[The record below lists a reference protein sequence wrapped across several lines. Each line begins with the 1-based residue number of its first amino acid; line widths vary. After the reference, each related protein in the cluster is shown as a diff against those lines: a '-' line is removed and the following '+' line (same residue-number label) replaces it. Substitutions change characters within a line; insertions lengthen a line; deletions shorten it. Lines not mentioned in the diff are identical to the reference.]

1 MRFLAL
7 HNARRSLKRT
17 VRHARNLFLMRE
29 DLLTPVEHAR
39 FTGAFDRAREA
50 LRSPDPEA
58 PREAE
63 AWLLEVAGD
72 SIPRASFAELR
83 SFFEVWVTALA
94 VAMAFRAYF
103 YQPFRIPTNSM
114 YPTLYGNTSTDG
126 GKEWHDNSPL
136 SKIPKWLLTGSWYKE
151 VVARESGVFAVT
163 AQGPKPG
170 YGVAQKINGSGEL
183 YHIPTDAV
191 YRMIAAGVLRQ
202 DRNLNNMLVMEARY
216 GQTLWEGRVT
226 LGDFVFVNRWIW
238 NLRPPRRGEVMVF
251 STTGIKS
258 ANHPSVRPLE
268 PGTHYI
274 KRMCGVP
281 GDTLEI
287 RPPNLLVN
295 GEILEK
301 PEMIRLIS
309 TRAQLGEWARPFP
322 GYTLPGELAM
332 NNGHIMEPRT
342 AETQL
347 LHWGDKVRLDSKSYY
362 AMGDN
367 SPESSDS
374 RFWGTVPEKNLLGPG
389 AVVYW
394 PFINPRW
401 GRIP

>member
-1 MRFLAL
+1 MSFFAL
-7 HNARRSLKRT
+7 HGARRSLKKT

-29 DLLTPVEHAR
+29 DLFSAEEHAR
-39 FTGAFDRAREA
+39 FTQALDRAREA
-50 LRSPDPEA
+50 FLRSKDPEA
-58 PREAE
+58 IQEAE
-63 AWLLEVAGD
+63 AWLLEVAGA
-72 SIPRASFAELR
+72 SVPRASFAELR

-114 YPTLYGNTSTDG
+114 YPTLYGNTSVDG
-126 GKEWHDNSPL
+126 GKQWHDDSPL
-136 SKIPKWLLTGSWYKE
+136 AKVPKWLLTGSWYKE
-151 VVARESGVFAVT
+151 VVAKESGVFLFRAH
-163 AQGPKPG
+163 GPKPG
-170 YGVAQKINGSGEL
+170 YGAAQKINGSGAL

-191 YRMIAAGVLRQ
+191 YRMELAGVLRK
-202 DRNLNNMLVMEARY
+202 NPHFNNELVMEASF

-251 STTGIKS
+251 TTQGI
-258 ANHPSVRPLE
+258 PSLQQ
-268 PGTHYI
+268 GTHYI

-281 GDTLEI
+281 GDELEI

-295 GEILEK
+295 GEILRE
-301 PEMIRLIS
+301 PEMIKLIS
-309 TRAQLGEWARPFP
+309 TGAKLGDWARPFY
-322 GYTLPGELAM
+322 GYTLPGELAIKL
-332 NNGHIMEPRT
+332 GQEPPKPRT
-342 AETQL
+342 SETL
-347 LHWGDKVRLDSKSYY
+347 LLYWGDHVRLDSKSYY

-374 RFWGTVPEKNLLGPG
+374 RFWGVVPEKNLLGPG

-394 PFINPRW
+394 PFFNPRW